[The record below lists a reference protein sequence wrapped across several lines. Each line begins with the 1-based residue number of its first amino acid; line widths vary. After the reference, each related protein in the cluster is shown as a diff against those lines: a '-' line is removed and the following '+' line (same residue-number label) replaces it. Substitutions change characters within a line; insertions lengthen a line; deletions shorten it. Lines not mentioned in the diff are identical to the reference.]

1 MMPKLLTTRH
11 MNKLRQSIFSKAALI
26 MFALFSTALVM
37 ESCGQKHACGTRHQK
52 KMRNKRIK
60 HNTSFMTY

>member
-1 MMPKLLTTRH
+1 